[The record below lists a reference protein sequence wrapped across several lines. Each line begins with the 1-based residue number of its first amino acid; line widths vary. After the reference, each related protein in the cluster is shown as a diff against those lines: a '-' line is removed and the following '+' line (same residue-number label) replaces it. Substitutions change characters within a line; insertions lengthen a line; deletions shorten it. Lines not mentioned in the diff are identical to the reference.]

1 MITVQ
6 RVDYTEESGIAFI
19 RMNRAPVNAIDHPMI
34 DAIHAT
40 LRRADRSPDVRAVI
54 LTSALPGMFCGGMD
68 LKMVA
73 GGDGLAL
80 REFVYKFYMETM
92 DIQYRMRKP
101 TIAVV
106 NGPARGAG
114 MTLSITCDM
123 ILAADDIDLGYPEVD
138 IGLIPAI
145 HYVHL
150 PRQISRHKAF
160 ELLFTGTP
168 IAAREA
174 ADLGLI
180 NHAAP
185 RAELM
190 PRALELAQ
198 VLARKSPTIMALGRA
213 SFLRANDL
221 DYRRNVENQIE
232 TLCNVFETADGRE
245 GLRAFVEKRS
255 PEWTDPPSR
264 AETDKE

>member
-1 MITVQ
+1 MDE
-6 RVDYTEESGIAFI
+6 RVDYAIEDGIALI

-34 DAIHAT
+34 DAVHAA
-40 LRRADRSPDVRAVI
+40 LRRADSDKTVRAVL
-54 LTSALPGMFCGGMD
+54 LTSALEGMFCGGMD

-73 GGDGLAL
+73 RGDGMAL
-80 REFVYKFYMETM
+80 RNFVYKFYMETM
-92 DIQYRMRKP
+92 DIQYRLTKP

-123 ILAADDIDLGYPEVD
+123 IVAADDIDLGYPEIDV
-138 IGLIPAI
+138 GLIPAI

-160 ELLFTGTP
+160 ELLFAGTP
-168 IAAREA
+168 ISAQDAAQM
-174 ADLGLI
+174 GLI
-180 NHAAP
+180 NHAVP
-185 RAELM
+185 RTELM
-190 PRALELAQ
+190 DRAFALSR
-198 VLARKSPTIMALGRA
+198 VLAEKSPAIIALGRS

-245 GLRAFVEKRS
+245 GLRAFLEKRRPKWS
-255 PEWTDPPSR
+255 DPDGP
-264 AETDKE
+264 D

>member
-1 MITVQ
+1 MSADE
-6 RVDYTEESGIAFI
+6 RVEYSVENAVAII
-19 RMNRAPVNAIDHPMI
+19 RMRRAPVNAIDHPMI
-34 DAIHAT
+34 DAIHAA
-40 LRRADRSPDVRAVI
+40 LRRADASTEVRAVI

-73 GGDGLAL
+73 RGDAQAL

-92 DIQYRMRKP
+92 DIQYRLTKP

-123 ILAADDIDLGYPEVD
+123 IFAADDIDLGYPEID

-160 ELLFTGTP
+160 ELLFTGSP
-168 IAAREA
+168 IPALDAERM
-174 ADLGLI
+174 GLI
-180 NHAAP
+180 NHAVP
-185 RAELM
+185 REQLM
-190 PRALELAQ
+190 ERALTIAQ
-198 VLARKSPTIMALGRA
+198 VLAQKSPTIMALGR
-213 SFLRANDL
+213 SSYQRANDL

-232 TLCNVFETADGRE
+232 TLCNVFDTADGKE
-245 GLRAFVEKRS
+245 GLLAFIEKRAPKWAADGS
-255 PEWTDPPSR
+255 
-264 AETDKE
+264 

>member
-1 MITVQ
+1 MTSDQ
-6 RVDYTEESGIAFI
+6 RIDYVVENGIAII
-19 RMNRAPVNAIDHPMI
+19 RMTRTPVNAIDHPMI
-34 DAIHAT
+34 DAIHDA
-40 LRRADRSPDVRAVI
+40 LRLADRSPDVRAVL

-73 GGDGLAL
+73 QGDGLAL
-80 REFVYKFYMETM
+80 RDFVYKFYMETM
-92 DIQYRMRKP
+92 DIQYRLSKP
-101 TIAVV
+101 TIAVI

-123 ILAADDIDLGYPEVD
+123 MLAADDIDLGYPEID

-168 IAAREA
+168 IPARDAAQM
-174 ADLGLI
+174 GLI
-180 NHAAP
+180 NHAIP
-185 RAELM
+185 RDELM
-190 PRALELAQ
+190 PRAVALAQ
-198 VLARKSPTIMALGRA
+198 VLATKSPTIMALGRA

-245 GLRAFVEKRS
+245 GLRAFVDKRR
-255 PEWTDPPSR
+255 PVWTSTH
-264 AETDKE
+264 AEQGE

>member
-1 MITVQ
+1 MTASQ
-6 RVDYTEESGIAFI
+6 RIDYTVEDGIATI
-19 RMNRAPVNAIDHPMI
+19 LLQRAPVNAIDHPMI
-34 DAIHAT
+34 DAIHDA
-40 LRRADRSPDVRAVI
+40 LRQADRSPEVRAVLI
-54 LTSALPGMFCGGMD
+54 TSALPGMFCGGMD
-68 LKMVA
+68 LKMVNQ
-73 GGDGLAL
+73 GDGLAL

-92 DIQYRMRKP
+92 DIQYRLTKP
-101 TIAVV
+101 TIAVI

-114 MTLSITCDM
+114 MTLAITCDM
-123 ILAADDIDLGYPEVD
+123 ILAADDIDLGYPEID

-168 IAAREA
+168 ISAHEA
-174 ADLGLI
+174 AELGLI
-180 NHAAP
+180 NHAVP

-190 PRALELAQ
+190 SRAKALALVLAQ
-198 VLARKSPTIMALGRA
+198 KSPTIMALGRA

-245 GLRAFVEKRS
+245 GLRAFVEKRAPVWVS
-255 PEWTDPPSR
+255 KGDAGIKS
-264 AETDKE
+264 